1 MNWGILGEAWKCR
14 QGTEFADLGIP
25 KPRSLDFIPQRV
37 GVTEGFLS
45 SCFRKTSLGA
55 ECILDGTRKR
65 PETGRS
71 VKKLLTKIQASENK
85 DRLNWIFICSLTCVW
100 AQIIVLLN
108 KDVCYLT

>member
-1 MNWGILGEAWKCR
+1 MNWGTLGEDWKYR

-25 KPRSLDFIPQRV
+25 KPRSLDFIPRIV

-65 PETGRS
+65 LKTGRS
-71 VKKLLTKIQASENK
+71 VKKLLTKIQARENK
-85 DRLNWIFICSLTCVW
+85 D
-100 AQIIVLLN
+100 LLN
-108 KDVCYLT
+108 